1 MDGMDAV
8 RRDRS
13 PVLLAGHIGVSPL
26 FFFSKLLV
34 FLVVFDVFVENVR
47 YDTKGKQYFDSLLR
61 LCFLLL
67 CDLCFLCVCLKS
79 GVLVLAACIGYEIL
93 VFEGT

>member
-1 MDGMDAV
+1 MEWM
-8 RRDRS
+8 RRGEIRS

-47 YDTKGKQYFDSLLR
+47 YDTKGKQYFDSLLLFYVDVCVFCVR
-61 LCFLLL
+61 CF
-67 CDLCFLCVCLKS
+67 VS
-79 GVLVLAACIGYEIL
+79 GVCP
-93 VFEGT
+93 